1 MPAPYVWFSV
11 DLVIQPLALCRQW
24 GPTFCKHDRQTCRQA
39 PVRFTFCDASPD
51 SVPVWVSLRGCLE
64 DYKTATGIE
73 LCSSCP
79 QGQQAHAVHQPLLLV
94 AAHTSR
100 FTDSGQTMTRDTALA
115 RKALGHRTVMTPQQI
130 CLQNASARSMPASC
144 LISAVTCLRIGPAMG
159 KLTQTFGNMNGTNMV
174 SSFGVTWAHAAYM
187 TPAHLQYVLGLLQ
200 SKYECYML
208 ASGLAGKSC
217 ARTLSQ
223 GRGACCDTK
232 FFRCAGS
239 CAITYEKAIG
249 GSVTTEHEFFA
260 KALELRD
267 QCNVLV
273 SCYMPD
279 APVILCTDTSTSHEK
294 RVLQRRTC
302 TFIAALFD
310 RHANI

>member
-1 MPAPYVWFSV
+1 MQAVGSNLLQTRQTNMPPGACQVTFCNASPTRCLSGCRFVAV
-11 DLVIQPLALCRQW
+11 CKIKKLLLVIEFCR
-24 GPTFCKHDRQTCRQA
+24 
-39 PVRFTFCDASPD
+39 
-51 SVPVWVSLRGCLE
+51 
-64 DYKTATGIE
+64 
-73 LCSSCP
+73 SCP
-79 QGQQAHAVHQPLLLV
+79 QGQQAPAVHQTLRLV
-94 AAHTSR
+94 AALTSR
-100 FTDSGQTMTRDTALA
+100 STGSGQTMTRDTALA

-130 CLQNASARSMPASC
+130 CLQNATARLMPASC
-144 LISAVTCLRIGPAMG
+144 LISAVTCLKIGPAMG

-174 SSFGVTWAHAAYM
+174 SSFGVTWAHEAYM

-249 GSVTTEHEFFA
+249 GSVTTEHEYFA